1 MSFTPHVR
9 HRLEVKLDTE
19 GGMHRYLV
27 VMDDLKF
34 KDSREQV
41 LGDNQKV
48 SARRGVRICRKTGG
62 FGHLPPNVSATAP
75 MST

>member
-1 MSFTPHVR
+1 MGFTPHVR
-9 HRLEVKLDTE
+9 HRLEVKFDTE

-34 KDSREQV
+34 EDSREQV
-41 LGDNQKV
+41 LGDNQSLRV
-48 SARRGVRICRKTGG
+48 GASEFAARQVGSAT
-62 FGHLPPNVSATAP
+62 LPPNVSATAP